1 VSKPNGRIFGL
12 DAARSVL
19 MLLGIV
25 VHTGSFVASFQTAS
39 ESPLDNSVLVTA
51 ILVHNF
57 RMPAFFAVAGLFAAM
72 LIDHR
77 GLRGFWQQR
86 MRRLLWPLIA
96 ASVTVIPIT
105 LALAFDVST
114 PQKLIDAGF
123 MHMWFVY
130 YLLIFSAVTI
140 LVYWLLH
147 KVGLGQQKHEA
158 LKQFARRW
166 FANPIVLL
174 LAAVI
179 TYLLPAYFSNESGA
193 LEKDSSL
200 LPNIYLLIFY
210 GIFFSLGL
218 FSYSIWQT
226 IEKQL
231 QKMWWLYLLI
241 GGFAFVIYTTLV
253 FSSSGESWW
262 KFTYTISTWMLA
274 AGFIAFFVRFA
285 NKPNRFFAY
294 FSEASY
300 WIYIVHL
307 PIVIASLFWLTK
319 WQVEFFWSFLIST
332 AFTFGIST
340 LSYHWLVKDTI
351 IGKFLAGKI
360 GQNLSKKQMRKKLSG
375 NKKVR
380 R

>member
-1 VSKPNGRIFGL
+1 MSKPNGRLFGL
-12 DAARSVL
+12 DAARCAL

-25 VHTGSFVASFQTAS
+25 VHTGSFVSSFQPAS
-39 ESPLDNSVLVTA
+39 GSPLDNSVLLGTM
-51 ILVHNF
+51 LVHDF

-72 LIDHR
+72 LLDHR

-86 MRRLLWPLIA
+86 MRRLFWPLV
-96 ASVTVIPIT
+96 ASAVTVIPIT
-105 LALAFDVST
+105 LASFDVST
-114 PQKLIDAGF
+114 PQKLMDAGF
-123 MHMWFVY
+123 VHMWFVY

-140 LVYWLLH
+140 LINWLYH
-147 KVGLGQQKHEA
+147 KTPLGHSKHEL
-158 LKQFARRW
+158 LKKVARRW
-166 FANPIVLL
+166 FANPIILL
-174 LAAVI
+174 LAAAV
-179 TYLLPAYFSNESGA
+179 TYLLPAYFSIESGTF
-193 LEKDSSL
+193 EDTSSV

-210 GIFFSLGL
+210 GVFFSLGL

-226 IEKQL
+226 IESKL
-231 QKMWWLYLLI
+231 RKFWWIYLAL
-241 GGFAFVIYTTLV
+241 GLAAFSTYSSLLFANA
-253 FSSSGESWW
+253 GQSWW
-262 KFTYTISTWMLA
+262 KFFYTLSTWLLT

-307 PIVIASLFWLTK
+307 PIVLTALYWLAK
-319 WQVEFFWSFLIST
+319 WQVSFFWSFVIST
-332 AFTFGIST
+332 IFTFGIST

-360 GQNLSKKQMRKKLSG
+360 GQNLSKKQLRKNLSG
-375 NKKVR
+375 DKKVR

>member
-1 VSKPNGRIFGL
+1 MSKPNGRLFGL

-25 VHTGSFVASFQTAS
+25 VHSGSFVSSFQPAS
-39 ESPLDNSVLVTA
+39 GSPLDNSVLIITM
-51 ILVHNF
+51 LVHDF

-86 MRRLLWPLIA
+86 VRRLFWPLVA
-96 ASVTVIPIT
+96 SSVTVIPIT
-105 LALAFDVST
+105 LASFDVST
-114 PQKLIDAGF
+114 PQKLMDAGF
-123 MHMWFVY
+123 VHMWFVY

-140 LVYWLLH
+140 LFYWLFH
-147 KVGLGQQKHEA
+147 KTALGQRKHDL
-158 LKQFARRW
+158 LKAFARRW
-166 FANPIVLL
+166 FANPIILL
-174 LAAVI
+174 LAAAL
-179 TYLLPAYFSNESGA
+179 TYLLPAYFNLESGSF
-193 LEKDSSL
+193 EDTSSVV
-200 LPNIYLLIFY
+200 PNIYLLIFY

-226 IEKQL
+226 IASKL
-231 QKMWWLYLLI
+231 RKFWWIYLALGLAAFLTYSNLI
-241 GGFAFVIYTTLV
+241 FSNTGQSWLKIFYTL
-253 FSSSGESWW
+253 
-262 KFTYTISTWMLA
+262 STWMLS

-307 PIVIASLFWLTK
+307 PIVLAALYWLAK
-319 WQVEFFWSFLIST
+319 WQIPFFWSFIIST
-332 AFTFGIST
+332 VFTFGIST

-360 GQNLSKKQMRKKLSG
+360 GQNLSKKQLRKKLSG
-375 NKKVR
+375 DKKVR
-380 R
+380 G

>member
-1 VSKPNGRIFGL
+1 VSKPNGRLFGL

-25 VHTGSFVASFQTAS
+25 VHSGSFVSSFQPAS
-39 ESPLDNSVLVTA
+39 GSPLDNSVLIITM
-51 ILVHNF
+51 LVHDF

-86 MRRLLWPLIA
+86 VRRLFWPLVA
-96 ASVTVIPIT
+96 SSVTVIPIT
-105 LALAFDVST
+105 LASFDVST
-114 PQKLIDAGF
+114 PQKLMDAGF
-123 MHMWFVY
+123 VHMWFVY

-140 LVYWLLH
+140 LFYWLFH
-147 KVGLGQQKHEA
+147 KTALGQRKHDL
-158 LKQFARRW
+158 LKAFARRW
-166 FANPIVLL
+166 FANPIILL
-174 LAAVI
+174 LAAAL
-179 TYLLPAYFSNESGA
+179 TYLLPAYFNLESGSF
-193 LEKDSSL
+193 EDTSSVV
-200 LPNIYLLIFY
+200 PNIYLLIFY

-226 IEKQL
+226 IASKL
-231 QKMWWLYLLI
+231 RKFWWIYLALGLAAFLTYSNLI
-241 GGFAFVIYTTLV
+241 FSNTGQSWLKIFYTL
-253 FSSSGESWW
+253 
-262 KFTYTISTWMLA
+262 STWMLS

-307 PIVIASLFWLTK
+307 PIVLAALYWLAK
-319 WQVEFFWSFLIST
+319 WQIPFFWSFIIST
-332 AFTFGIST
+332 VFTFGIST

-360 GQNLSKKQMRKKLSG
+360 GQNLSKKQLRKKLSG
-375 NKKVR
+375 DKKVR
-380 R
+380 G

>member
-1 VSKPNGRIFGL
+1 MSKPIGRIFGL

-25 VHTGSFVASFQTAS
+25 VHTGSFVSSFQAAS
-39 ESPLDNSVLVTA
+39 DSPLDNSVLLIA

-72 LIDHR
+72 LIDQR

-86 MRRLLWPLIA
+86 MRRLFWPLVA
-96 ASVTVIPIT
+96 SSVTVIPIT
-105 LALAFDVST
+105 LASFDVST
-114 PQKLIDAGF
+114 PKKLMDAGF
-123 MHMWFVY
+123 VHMWFVY

-140 LVYWLLH
+140 LLYWLFH
-147 KVGLGQQKHEA
+147 KTSLGQRKHEL
-158 LKQFARRW
+158 LKKFARKW
-166 FANPIVLL
+166 FANPIILL
-174 LAAVI
+174 LAAAI
-179 TYLLPAYFSNESGA
+179 TCLLPAYFSVESGA
-193 LEKDSSL
+193 LEKDSGL

-218 FSYSIWQT
+218 FSYSIWQS
-226 IEKQL
+226 IERKL
-231 QKMWWLYLLI
+231 RKFWWIYLAL
-241 GGFAFVIYTTLV
+241 GLAAFSTYSNLM
-253 FSSSGESWW
+253 FSNTEQTWW
-262 KFTYTISTWMLA
+262 KFFYTLSTWMLA

-307 PIVIASLFWLTK
+307 PIVLAALYWLAK
-319 WQVEFFWSFLIST
+319 WQVPFFWSFVFST
-332 AFTFGIST
+332 VFTFSIST

-360 GQNLSKKQMRKKLSG
+360 GQNLSKKELRKKLGG
-375 NKKVR
+375 NKKVGR
-380 R
+380 

>member
-1 VSKPNGRIFGL
+1 MSKPNGRIFGL
-12 DAARSVL
+12 DAARSLL

-25 VHTGSFVASFQTAS
+25 VHTGSFVSSYQPAS
-39 ESPLDNSVLVTA
+39 ESPLDNSVLTFA
-51 ILVHNF
+51 NLVHNF

-86 MRRLLWPLIA
+86 MRRLFWPLVA

-105 LALAFDVST
+105 LASFDVST
-114 PQKLIDAGF
+114 PQKLMDAGF
-123 MHMWFVY
+123 VHLWFIY
-130 YLLIFSAVTI
+130 YLLIFSGVTV
-140 LVYWLLH
+140 LAYWLFH
-147 KVGLGQQKHEA
+147 KTVLGQRKHEL
-158 LKQFARRW
+158 LKKFARRW
-166 FANPIVLL
+166 FANPIILL
-174 LAAVI
+174 LAAAI
-179 TYLLPAYFSNESGA
+179 TYLLPAYFSVESGGI
-193 LEKDSSL
+193 EYSSGVF
-200 LPNIYLLIFY
+200 PNIYLLIFY

-226 IEKQL
+226 IENKL
-231 QKMWWLYLLI
+231 RKFWWIYLVLGI
-241 GGFAFVIYTTLV
+241 AAFSIYSNLMVSNT
-253 FSSSGESWW
+253 GQSWW
-262 KFTYTISTWMLA
+262 KFVYTISTWMLA
-274 AGFIAFFVRFA
+274 AGFIAFFLRFA

-307 PIVIASLFWLTK
+307 PIVLAALYWLAK
-319 WQVEFFWSFLIST
+319 WQVPFFWSFVLST
-332 AFTFGIST
+332 LFTFGIST

-360 GQNLSKKQMRKKLSG
+360 GQNLGKKEKRKKLSG

>member
-1 VSKPNGRIFGL
+1 VSKPIGRIFGL

-25 VHTGSFVASFQTAS
+25 VHTGSFVSSFQAAS
-39 ESPLDNSVLVTA
+39 DSPLDNSVLLIA

-72 LIDHR
+72 LIDQR

-86 MRRLLWPLIA
+86 MRRLFWPLVA
-96 ASVTVIPIT
+96 SSVTVIPIT
-105 LALAFDVST
+105 LASFDVST
-114 PQKLIDAGF
+114 PKKLMDAGF
-123 MHMWFVY
+123 VHMWFVY

-140 LVYWLLH
+140 LLYWLFH
-147 KVGLGQQKHEA
+147 KTSLGQRKHEL
-158 LKQFARRW
+158 LKKFARKW
-166 FANPIVLL
+166 FANPIILL
-174 LAAVI
+174 LAAAI
-179 TYLLPAYFSNESGA
+179 TCLLPAYFSVESGA
-193 LEKDSSL
+193 LEKDSGL

-218 FSYSIWQT
+218 FSYSIWQS
-226 IEKQL
+226 IERKL
-231 QKMWWLYLLI
+231 RKFWWIYLAL
-241 GGFAFVIYTTLV
+241 GLAAFSTYSNLM
-253 FSSSGESWW
+253 FSNTEQTWW
-262 KFTYTISTWMLA
+262 KFFYTLSTWMLA

-307 PIVIASLFWLTK
+307 PIVLAALYWLAK
-319 WQVEFFWSFLIST
+319 WQVPFFWSFVFST
-332 AFTFGIST
+332 VFTFSIST

-360 GQNLSKKQMRKKLSG
+360 GQNLSKKELRKKLGG
-375 NKKVR
+375 NKKVGR
-380 R
+380 

>member
-12 DAARSVL
+12 DAARSLL

-25 VHTGSFVASFQTAS
+25 VHTGSFVSSYQPAS
-39 ESPLDNSVLVTA
+39 ESPLDNSVLTFA
-51 ILVHNF
+51 NLVHNF

-86 MRRLLWPLIA
+86 MRRLFWPLVA

-105 LALAFDVST
+105 LASFDVST
-114 PQKLIDAGF
+114 PQKLMDAGF
-123 MHMWFVY
+123 VHLWFIY
-130 YLLIFSAVTI
+130 YLLIFSGVTV
-140 LVYWLLH
+140 LAYWLFH
-147 KVGLGQQKHEA
+147 KTVLGQRKHEL
-158 LKQFARRW
+158 LKKFARRW
-166 FANPIVLL
+166 FANPIILL
-174 LAAVI
+174 LAAAI
-179 TYLLPAYFSNESGA
+179 TYLLPAYFSVESGA
-193 LEKDSSL
+193 LEYSSGVF
-200 LPNIYLLIFY
+200 PNIYMLIFY

-226 IEKQL
+226 IENKL
-231 QKMWWLYLLI
+231 RKFWWIYLVLGLAAFSIYSNLI
-241 GGFAFVIYTTLV
+241 NSNTGQ
-253 FSSSGESWW
+253 SWW
-262 KFTYTISTWMLA
+262 KFVYTISTWMLA

-307 PIVIASLFWLTK
+307 PIVLAALYWLAK
-319 WQVEFFWSFLIST
+319 WQVPFFWSFVLST
-332 AFTFGIST
+332 LFTFGIST

-360 GQNLSKKQMRKKLSG
+360 GQNLGKKEKRKKLSG